1 MKVKKVTNSE
11 KVVTDPVMLKELA
24 RQKIDKDYVE
34 FHEDYNAQHPFAKV
48 YRDRKSGKRFQV
60 ISGLPKAR
68 KTDGVKIEA
77 GWNGSKGKFTA
88 KPNLFTAFV
97 NGTKVDISV
106 LNDQPNGTKA
116 GDTVSWNPQLFID
129 DKRVS
134 PISENAT
141 LLSVDPVNENY
152 NENTLEW
159 DYGVCKRR
167 LRIIEGRVREKW
179 VFAEKPDGKIRIK
192 HNQSGKIKLRLGSGI
207 DANGEHL
214 PIEVINDDE
223 ERLDV
228 FGVDFPVEIGA
239 SATFYPD
246 ADQETSS
253 VDGYVKEEKG
263 LGNGVA
269 WETLRS
275 SSGSGVDDSGNY
287 VYCTLIYADNNS
299 DKWKDLFRGITLFD
313 TSALPDDC
321 TITDA
326 VLSIRGQSKHDGL
339 NIYASTYLVIDTS
352 NPASNTALV
361 AGDFDSFGNNSQ
373 SGAISYNN
381 FDTTDYNNFTLTE
394 TGKGN
399 IDKTGIS
406 KFGVRER
413 TYDLQGSAPD
423 WVDTEYLSL
432 RGWSSDKGAGFQPK
446 LIVTYTEPAL
456 EVNVNDSVSTTDV
469 VSKALLISL
478 ISIFSAVS
486 PIDAVAV
493 DAPFVPPHSINV
505 NDTITLAENSPLV
518 MDDLGIDAHDSVEAS
533 DVDEVELV
541 SFVDVHDAVG
551 IAEDINTILIPL
563 INVNDAVSI
572 AENIDTRLYFVINVD
587 DSVTLAENVSSVMDD
602 MEISL
607 DDDITIEEWS
617 PVNCPQEINVYDSV
631 SIVSESVE
639 ISIAW
644 PINVYDTITLAE
656 SITTVLPD
664 ALAID
669 INDAVGVAED
679 VTVSIYD
686 FTINVND
693 TITPTEDV
701 SLLQISYISAG
712 DDITLA
718 EDVSSVMTDMAV
730 DVNDAVS
737 TAESIGLIL
746 ISLINTND
754 AVSTAESISFVMSDS
769 EISVSESI
777 TIVENTNEVLVSFI
791 DTDDTITLAES
802 IEVVPDDLT
811 VNLNDNVILEEDI
824 TVSIYDFSIDV
835 NDMVSVNEYTTLAI
849 GNLVPSV
856 YDTIILAED
865 VSLTMSDIDVGV
877 NDSITLSELISTALA
892 YTINVNDTV
901 LVIENV
907 DVDLLISIDESD
919 TITLAENVG
928 INIPI
933 TIFIDEDIAL
943 AESIDIGISD
953 FEINVNNT
961 ITINEL
967 AISDL
972 QVSINT
978 NDSIAITEDVDIDA
992 SRVLS
997 VYESIS
1003 IAENVPISG
1012 VIQGDIDVSFSISQP
1027 DVSFSTIQ
1035 PDVVFSVSQPDV
1047 KFERG

>member
-1 MKVKKVTNSE
+1 LGTAVK
-11 KVVTDPVMLKELA
+11 
-24 RQKIDKDYVE
+24 
-34 FHEDYNAQHPFAKV
+34 FA
-48 YRDRKSGKRFQV
+48 D
-60 ISGLPKAR
+60 
-68 KTDGVKIEA
+68 
-77 GWNGSKGKFTA
+77 
-88 KPNLFTAFV
+88 
-97 NGTKVDISV
+97 
-106 LNDQPNGTKA
+106 
-116 GDTVSWNPQLFID
+116 
-129 DKRVS
+129 
-134 PISENAT
+134 
-141 LLSVDPVNENY
+141 
-152 NENTLEW
+152 
-159 DYGVCKRR
+159 
-167 LRIIEGRVREKW
+167 
-179 VFAEKPDGKIRIK
+179 
-192 HNQSGKIKLRLGSGI
+192 
-207 DANGEHL
+207 
-214 PIEVINDDE
+214 
-223 ERLDV
+223 
-228 FGVDFPVEIGA
+228 
-239 SATFYPD
+239 
-246 ADQETSS
+246 
-253 VDGYVKEEKG
+253 
-263 LGNGVA
+263 
-269 WETLRS
+269 
-275 SSGSGVDDSGNY
+275 
-287 VYCTLIYADNNS
+287 IYADNLEN
-299 DKWKDLFRGITLFD
+299 KWQRLDRTIFLFD
-313 TSALPDDC
+313 TSSLPESC
-321 TITDA
+321 TVTNA
-326 VLSIRGQSKHDGL
+326 VLSLYGMSKYKDGDFAVVPEVVSS
-339 NIYASTYLVIDTS
+339 NPTS
-352 NPASNTALV
+352 NTELA
-361 AGDFDSFGNNSQ
+361 AGDFDSLGSTPFSDTI
-373 SGAISYNN
+373 AYTA
-381 FDTTDYNNFTLTE
+381 FDTTDYNDYTLNAS
-394 TGKGN
+394 G
-399 IDKTGIS
+399 IAAISKTGIS
-406 KFGVRER
+406 KFGMRDKAYDRYGNTPIWAANKQCYVRGYCAE
-413 TYDLQGSAPD
+413 Q
-423 WVDTEYLSL
+423 
-432 RGWSSDKGAGFQPK
+432 GAGYKPK
-446 LIVTYTEPAL
+446 LVVTYTEPSL
-456 EVNVNDSVSTTDV
+456 EINVNDSVSTTDV
-469 VSKALLISL
+469 VSKALLVSL
-478 ISIFSAVS
+478 VSVFSAIS
-486 PIDAVAV
+486 PINAVTV
-493 DAPFVPPHSINV
+493 EESLLNV
-505 NDTITLAENSPLV
+505 NVNNTITLAENVNASVYVPPLEVNVNEEITVNIPTRGLVGHWTLAEDNYSEGVFQDLSENNNDGTPANEPVFTTNQQGIDNGAMVFNGVDDYVNVPNSDSLNITNQLTIGLWVNLQYMDTFQVLVEKAWANGYAILVSLQRDIRCYYSGGGSPTYYWLSSGIHSFNWSEWVHIAYTFTTSLAKIYVNGVLKNSKAPEGNITQQPSYPLMIGRASGGNYPAKGLIDNIRIYNRALTEDEIEFIYREEYVELLAQMDDMVVSTNDSVTLTENTSLV
-518 MDDLGIDAHDSVEAS
+518 MDDMVTSVYDVIGITESIVTA
-533 DVDEVELV
+533 LV
-541 SFVDVHDAVG
+541 SLINISDTVS
-551 IAEDINTILIPL
+551 IAEDIDLYIFQTI
-563 INVNDAVSI
+563 DVS
-572 AENIDTRLYFVINVD
+572 
-587 DSVTLAENVSSVMDD
+587 DSVTLTESVSSVMDD

-644 PINVYDTITLAE
+644 PISVYDSITLAE

-686 FTINVND
+686 FTISVND
-693 TITPTEDV
+693 AVTLAEDV

-712 DDITLA
+712 DDITLT

-737 TAESIGLIL
+737 TAESV
-746 ISLINTND
+746 SL
-754 AVSTAESISFVMSDS
+754 EMSDS
-769 EISVSESI
+769 EIGVSESI
-777 TIVENTNEVLVSFI
+777 TITENTNEVLVSFI

-811 VNLNDNVILEEDI
+811 VNLNDNVILAENI

-835 NDMVSVNEYTTLAI
+835 NDIVSVNEYTTLAI

-856 YDTIILAED
+856 YDTIMLAED

-901 LVIENV
+901 SVIENV

-943 AESIDIGISD
+943 AESIDTGISD

-1003 IAENVPISG
+1003 IAENVSISG
-1012 VIQGDIDVSFSISQP
+1012 VIQGDIDVLFSISQP